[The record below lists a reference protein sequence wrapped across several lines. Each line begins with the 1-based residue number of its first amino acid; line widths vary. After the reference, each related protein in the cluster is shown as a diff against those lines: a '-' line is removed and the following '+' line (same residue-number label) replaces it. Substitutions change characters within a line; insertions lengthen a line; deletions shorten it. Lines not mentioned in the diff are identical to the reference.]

1 MGSVGLVV
9 RVVNPARRTEKSR
22 LGGGGRL
29 LAFGRPH
36 VASEAIAIA
45 SGGFLARVRDGV
57 DIGPKA
63 KEILEEVTYQVGI
76 RTRMSSSD
84 LSSSMLKGVE
94 GAEKR
99 W

>member
-9 RVVNPARRTEKSR
+9 RVVNPARRAEESG

-29 LAFGRPH
+29 LAFRRPH

-45 SGGFLARVRDGV
+45 SGGFLARRSDEL

-63 KEILEEVTYQVGI
+63 REILEEVTYQVGI
-76 RTRMSSSD
+76 ETRMSSSD